1 MNFYVSSAICNFL
14 QQLFFLLMNKQFD
27 IGKASN
33 RKILIR
39 YNFNDIPIFTIIL
52 QSIYIFIYIF
62 SFYFN
67 VQTVDRK
74 SLRCIHVFR
83 IGQNL
88 NSTFLRIIL
97 TCTVCF
103 YQKNI
108 CMLMTAFRITQNIL
122 QYIMTADFLR
132 YMFLVSSYHIVDNV
146 RRYS

>member
-1 MNFYVSSAICNFL
+1 M
-14 QQLFFLLMNKQFD
+14 QLSLAVKFFLLMNKQFQIGRD
-27 IGKASN
+27 IKS
-33 RKILIR
+33 KD
-39 YNFNDIPIFTIIL
+39 NFNNVPIYEIIFQSKFT
-52 QSIYIFIYIF
+52 FIWFF

-67 VQTVDRK
+67 VQTVNRK

-97 TCTVCF
+97 TCTASF